1 MTASST
7 PVLTSTP
14 PLTPVAVARKDIR
27 ANLWLALAIA
37 LVATVGVYIGFL
49 PFQGTYLGQ
58 LLLARGWTQPV
69 ALFFAWTVLIFTLLK
84 AIALVQ
90 QFPSLRQNW
99 IPANYPLTTARDV
112 AYLQQTLAQ
121 RQGLLPNR
129 CGRVLAAFIT
139 SEQRAIAADVAAED
153 SGSAAAAA
161 DASYTIPRV
170 LVWAI
175 PLLGFIGTVV
185 GISQAVSGF
194 SSFLETAQDVN
205 QIKEGIGSV
214 TTGLAVAFDTTLVAL
229 VLSVFV
235 MIPLVAVERWEAK
248 LLLQIDTYINDYL
261 LPRLPMG
268 ASPAALAP
276 DTLKAV
282 LQEVIRAELP
292 NPEAL
297 MAPATERLEQ
307 LLQNLTHL
315 ARAMVSD
322 RQQFVAAITTQ
333 QQSADASFQRLLEQL
348 ETSQLQLLERVN
360 QEHIA
365 IGQELR
371 QHGQSIAQ
379 LLSQS
384 EQRLQQRLLLIEQ
397 LSDALNALAE
407 TGSLQLVLQTLN
419 QTLATL
425 QPLLRQLAQPRRV
438 TLVEQPST
446 LD

>member
-14 PLTPVAVARKDIR
+14 PLTPVTVARKDVR

-49 PFQGTYLGQ
+49 PFQGSYLGQ

-69 ALFFAWTVLIFTLLK
+69 ALFFAWTVLVFTLLK

-112 AYLQQTLAQ
+112 AHLQHTLAQ
-121 RQGLLPNR
+121 RRGLLPNR
-129 CGRVLAAFIT
+129 CGRVLAAFMT
-139 SEQRAIAADVAAED
+139 SEQRAIAAEVAAED
-153 SGSAAAAA
+153 SGSAAAAT

-268 ASPAALAP
+268 ASTAGLAP

-397 LSDALNALAE
+397 LSDAINALAE

-425 QPLLRQLAQPRRV
+425 QPVLRQLAQPRRV